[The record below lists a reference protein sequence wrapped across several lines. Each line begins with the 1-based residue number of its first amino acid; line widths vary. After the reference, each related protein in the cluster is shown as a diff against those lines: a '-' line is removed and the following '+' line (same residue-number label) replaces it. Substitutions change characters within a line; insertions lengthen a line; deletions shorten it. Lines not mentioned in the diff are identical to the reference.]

1 MRESWGSS
9 DVGDTRAER
18 GSQNAPAACPIGDQ
32 GARIEELRSTCAEF
46 AIIATRNRRLDR
58 SAAAAIGNQIVQ
70 EEYSMRKNVG
80 SQCAVGIRSNC
91 YGHCCIVS
99 EAANKR
105 EELMK
110 HLFTTVPV
118 TAAFALPLAAVAQER
133 YPALNPDQLSSEQ
146 KAYVENLQKPPRNNT
161 TALKNPPF
169 KVYMRSPE
177 LASKLEAVSD
187 YVRWGTG
194 LQPRLTELAIMIT
207 ARQWSSQ
214 WIWRGHYRAA
224 VRGGLDP
231 SVGADIA
238 AGKRPEKMKEDE
250 TILYNYATEM
260 YRDKAVS
267 DATFAAAV
275 KQFGE
280 KGLIDL
286 VATMGYYDTV
296 AMTLIS
302 AKAVAPKEDD
312 VPQLAALPR

>member
-1 MRESWGSS
+1 
-9 DVGDTRAER
+9 
-18 GSQNAPAACPIGDQ
+18 
-32 GARIEELRSTCAEF
+32 
-46 AIIATRNRRLDR
+46 
-58 SAAAAIGNQIVQ
+58 
-70 EEYSMRKNVG
+70 
-80 SQCAVGIRSNC
+80 
-91 YGHCCIVS
+91 
-99 EAANKR
+99 
-105 EELMK
+105 MK
-110 HLFTTVPV
+110 HPFTTALIA
-118 TAAFALPLAAVAQER
+118 AAFALPLAAGAQER
-133 YPALNPDQLSSEQ
+133 YPTLSPGQLSPEQ
-146 KAYVENLQKPPRNNT
+146 KAYVESLQKPPRNNT

-169 KVYMRSPE
+169 KVYLRSPE
-177 LASKLEAVSD
+177 LAGKLEAVSD

-194 LQPRLTELAIMIT
+194 LPPRLTESAIMVT
-207 ARQWSSQ
+207 ARQWSNQ

-250 TILYNYATEM
+250 TVLYDYATEM

-267 DATFAAAV
+267 DATYAAAQ

-296 AMTLIS
+296 AMTLIT

-312 VPQLAALPR
+312 VPQLAALAR

>member
-1 MRESWGSS
+1 
-9 DVGDTRAER
+9 
-18 GSQNAPAACPIGDQ
+18 
-32 GARIEELRSTCAEF
+32 
-46 AIIATRNRRLDR
+46 
-58 SAAAAIGNQIVQ
+58 
-70 EEYSMRKNVG
+70 
-80 SQCAVGIRSNC
+80 
-91 YGHCCIVS
+91 
-99 EAANKR
+99 
-105 EELMK
+105 MK
-110 HLFTTVPV
+110 HLFTTTLV
-118 TAAFALPLAAVAQER
+118 AASFALPFAAAAQER
-133 YPALNPDQLSSEQ
+133 YPALNPDQLSPEQ
-146 KAYVENLQKPPRNNT
+146 KAYVDNLQKPPRNNT

-169 KVYMRSPE
+169 RVYMRSPE
-177 LASKLEAVSD
+177 LARKLEEVSD

-194 LQPRLTELAIMIT
+194 LEPRLTELAIMIT

-238 AGKRPEKMKEDE
+238 AGRRPEKMKADE
-250 TILYNYATEM
+250 AVLYNYATEM

-267 DATFAAAV
+267 DSTYAAAV

-296 AMTLIS
+296 AMTLIT

>member
-1 MRESWGSS
+1 MKRLL
-9 DVGDTRAER
+9 T
-18 GSQNAPAACPIGDQ
+18 
-32 GARIEELRSTCAEF
+32 
-46 AIIATRNRRLDR
+46 IAF
-58 SAAAAIGNQIVQ
+58 AAAV
-70 EEYSMRKNVG
+70 
-80 SQCAVGIRSNC
+80 
-91 YGHCCIVS
+91 
-99 EAANKR
+99 
-105 EELMK
+105 
-110 HLFTTVPV
+110 
-118 TAAFALPLAAVAQER
+118 FALPLAAAAQER
-133 YPALNPDQLSSEQ
+133 YPALNPEQLSPQQ

-177 LASKLEAVSD
+177 LAEKLEAVSD

-194 LQPRLTELAIMIT
+194 LAPRLTELAIMIT

-238 AGKRPEKMKEDE
+238 AGRRPTKMKEDE
-250 TILYNYATEM
+250 ELLYNYAMEL
-260 YRDKAVS
+260 YRDRAVS
-267 DATFAAAV
+267 DTSYAAAV

-296 AMTLIS
+296 AMTLIT
-302 AKAVAPKEDD
+302 AKAMAPKEDD

>member
-1 MRESWGSS
+1 MKRPL
-9 DVGDTRAER
+9 T
-18 GSQNAPAACPIGDQ
+18 
-32 GARIEELRSTCAEF
+32 
-46 AIIATRNRRLDR
+46 IA
-58 SAAAAIGNQIVQ
+58 
-70 EEYSMRKNVG
+70 
-80 SQCAVGIRSNC
+80 
-91 YGHCCIVS
+91 
-99 EAANKR
+99 
-105 EELMK
+105 
-110 HLFTTVPV
+110 FTA
-118 TAAFALPLAAVAQER
+118 AAFALPLTAAAQER
-133 YPALNPDQLSSEQ
+133 YPALNPEQLSPQQ
-146 KAYVENLQKPPRNNT
+146 KAYIENLQKPPRNNT

-177 LASKLEAVSD
+177 LANKLEAVSD

-194 LQPRLTELAIMIT
+194 LEPRLTELAIMIT

-238 AGKRPEKMKEDE
+238 AGRRPTKMKGDE
-250 TILYNYATEM
+250 EILYNYAMEL
-260 YRDKAVS
+260 YRDRAVS
-267 DATFAAAV
+267 DTSYAAAV

-296 AMTLIS
+296 AMTLIT
-302 AKAVAPKEDD
+302 AKAIAPKEDD

>member
-1 MRESWGSS
+1 MKHLLTTAL
-9 DVGDTRAER
+9 V
-18 GSQNAPAACPIGDQ
+18 AAAFVLPQ
-32 GARIEELRSTCAEF
+32 
-46 AIIATRNRRLDR
+46 
-58 SAAAAIGNQIVQ
+58 AAAAQD
-70 EEYSMRKNVG
+70 
-80 SQCAVGIRSNC
+80 
-91 YGHCCIVS
+91 
-99 EAANKR
+99 
-105 EELMK
+105 
-110 HLFTTVPV
+110 
-118 TAAFALPLAAVAQER
+118 R
-133 YPALNPDQLSSEQ
+133 YPELRMDQLNPAQ
-146 KAYVENLQKPPRNNT
+146 KAYVESLQKPPRNNT

-177 LASKLEAVSD
+177 LATKLEAMSD

-194 LQPRLTELAIMIT
+194 QPPRLTELAIMIT

-224 VRGGLDP
+224 VRGGLDA

-238 AGKRPEKMKEDE
+238 AGKRPTKMKEDE

-267 DATFAAAV
+267 DATYAAAV
-275 KQFGE
+275 KAFGE

-296 AMTLIS
+296 AMTLIT

>member
-1 MRESWGSS
+1 MK
-9 DVGDTRAER
+9 
-18 GSQNAPAACPIGDQ
+18 
-32 GARIEELRSTCAEF
+32 
-46 AIIATRNRRLDR
+46 RLF
-58 SAAAAIGNQIVQ
+58 
-70 EEYSMRKNVG
+70 M
-80 SQCAVGIRSNC
+80 
-91 YGHCCIVS
+91 
-99 EAANKR
+99 
-105 EELMK
+105 
-110 HLFTTVPV
+110 TVVV
-118 TAAFALPLAAVAQER
+118 TSAFALPFAAAAQER
-133 YPALNPDQLSSEQ
+133 YPALNPDQLTPEQ

-169 KVYMRSPE
+169 RVYMRSPE
-177 LASKLEAVSD
+177 LAVKLEAVSD

-194 LQPRLTELAIMIT
+194 QQPRLTELAIMIT

-231 SVGADIA
+231 SVGADIT

-250 TILYNYATEM
+250 TILYNYAMEM
-260 YRDKAVS
+260 YRDKTVS
-267 DATFAAAV
+267 DATYAAAV
-275 KQFGE
+275 REFGE

-296 AMTLIS
+296 AMTLIT

>member
-1 MRESWGSS
+1 
-9 DVGDTRAER
+9 
-18 GSQNAPAACPIGDQ
+18 
-32 GARIEELRSTCAEF
+32 
-46 AIIATRNRRLDR
+46 
-58 SAAAAIGNQIVQ
+58 
-70 EEYSMRKNVG
+70 
-80 SQCAVGIRSNC
+80 
-91 YGHCCIVS
+91 
-99 EAANKR
+99 
-105 EELMK
+105 MK
-110 HLFTTVPV
+110 HLFALVLA
-118 TAAFALPLAAVAQER
+118 AAFALPLSAAAQER
-133 YPALNPDQLSSEQ
+133 YPALKPSELSPAQ

-161 TALKNPPF
+161 TALQNPPF
-169 KVYMRSPE
+169 KVYMRDPE
-177 LASKLEAVSD
+177 LGSKLEEVSD

-194 LQPRLTELAIMIT
+194 LEPRLTELAIMIT

-238 AGKRPEKMKEDE
+238 AGKRPEKMKADE

-260 YRDKAVS
+260 YHDKAVS
-267 DATFAAAV
+267 DATYAAAV

-296 AMTLIS
+296 AMTLIT
-302 AKAVAPKEDD
+302 AKAVAPKEED

>member
-1 MRESWGSS
+1 
-9 DVGDTRAER
+9 
-18 GSQNAPAACPIGDQ
+18 
-32 GARIEELRSTCAEF
+32 
-46 AIIATRNRRLDR
+46 
-58 SAAAAIGNQIVQ
+58 
-70 EEYSMRKNVG
+70 
-80 SQCAVGIRSNC
+80 
-91 YGHCCIVS
+91 
-99 EAANKR
+99 
-105 EELMK
+105 MK
-110 HLFTTVPV
+110 HLFTTALV
-118 TAAFALPLAAVAQER
+118 TATFALPLAAGAQER
-133 YPALNPDQLSSEQ
+133 YPALNPDQLKPEQ
-146 KAYVENLQKPPRNNT
+146 KAYVESLQKPPRNNT

-177 LASKLEAVSD
+177 LAGKLEAVSD

-194 LQPRLTELAIMIT
+194 LEPRLTELAIMIT

-238 AGKRPEKMKEDE
+238 AGKRPEKTKEDE

-267 DATFAAAV
+267 DATYAAAV

-280 KGLIDL
+280 KGLVDL

-296 AMTLIS
+296 AMTLIT

-312 VPQLAALPR
+312 VPQLAALPK

>member
-1 MRESWGSS
+1 MRHVYSI
-9 DVGDTRAER
+9 
-18 GSQNAPAACPIGDQ
+18 AA
-32 GARIEELRSTCAEF
+32 L
-46 AIIATRNRRLDR
+46 
-58 SAAAAIGNQIVQ
+58 AAALV
-70 EEYSMRKNVG
+70 
-80 SQCAVGIRSNC
+80 
-91 YGHCCIVS
+91 
-99 EAANKR
+99 
-105 EELMK
+105 
-110 HLFTTVPV
+110 
-118 TAAFALPLAAVAQER
+118 LPLAAAAQER
-133 YPALNPDQLSSEQ
+133 YPTLNPDQLTPEQ
-146 KAYVENLQKPPRNNT
+146 KAYLENLAKPPRNNT

-177 LASKLEAVSD
+177 LATKLEAISD

-194 LQPRLTELAIMIT
+194 LPPRLTELAIMIT

-238 AGKRPEKMKEDE
+238 AGKRPEKLKEDE
-250 TILYNYATEM
+250 AILYNYATEM

-267 DATFAAAV
+267 DATFAAAL

-286 VATMGYYDTV
+286 VASMGYYDTV
-296 AMTLIS
+296 AMTLIT

-312 VPQLAALPR
+312 VPQLAALPK